1 MDLPVKSEPRLR
13 LRLNSAAQR
22 EIRKGHPWVFSDSI
36 SSENRPGKMGEFA
49 IIYDKADKFLGL
61 GLYDPHSPL
70 RVRMLHVGSPIKIDR
85 TWWKDRIESALARRA
100 QFAAERTTG
109 YRCIHGE
116 SDRLPGL
123 VLDRYDTTFV
133 LKLYTGAWLPLLPEI
148 IPLLVEVLS
157 PNRIVLRLSRNMSN
171 VANEYKRSDGEV
183 IHGPPLTG
191 PVIFVESG
199 IKFEADVIRGQKTGF
214 FLDQR
219 ENRRRVEQLAEGHS
233 VLNTFSFSGGF
244 SLYAARGGASS
255 VTDVDISTHALE
267 SARRNFK
274 LNFDDPK
281 IARCRHQT
289 IQGDAFEWL
298 NNGEEKRKFGLVILD
313 PPALARRQA
322 ERANALR
329 AYEKLLDGGIK
340 RVERRGLLVA
350 SSCSAHVTEAEFF
363 ERVRSMARS
372 SGRSFA
378 ELFTTAEPVDHP
390 ASFPEAKYLK
400 CICLSFEPA

>member
-1 MDLPVKSEPRLR
+1 MPVKSEPRLR

-36 SSENRPGKMGEFA
+36 SSENRPGRMGEFA

-61 GLYDPHSPL
+61 GLYDPYSPL
-70 RVRMLHVGSPIKIDR
+70 RVRMLHVGNPIKIDR

-100 QFAAERTTG
+100 NFAEERTTG

-116 SDRLPGL
+116 SDGCPGL

-148 IPLLVEVLS
+148 LPLLVELLS
-157 PNRIVLRLSRNMSN
+157 PNRIVLRLSRNMRTI
-171 VANEYKRSDGEV
+171 ATEYQRSDGEV
-183 IHGPPLTG
+183 IHGPPLRG
-191 PVIFVESG
+191 PVIFIESG

-219 ENRRRVEQLAEGHS
+219 ENRRRVEHLSTGRN

-244 SLYAARGGASS
+244 SLYAARGGAVS

-267 SARRNFK
+267 SARRNFQ
-274 LNFDDPK
+274 LNSDDPK
-281 IARCRHQT
+281 VAGCRHETVQA
-289 IQGDAFEWL
+289 DAFDWL
-298 NNGEEKRKFGLVILD
+298 NSSEENRKFGLVILD
-313 PPALARRQA
+313 PPALAKRQS
-322 ERANALR
+322 ERASALR
-329 AYEKLLDGGIK
+329 AYEKLLNGGIS
-340 RVERRGLLVA
+340 RVEGRGLLVA
-350 SSCSAHVTEAEFF
+350 ASCSAHVSEAEFF
-363 ERVRSMARS
+363 DRVRSMARS